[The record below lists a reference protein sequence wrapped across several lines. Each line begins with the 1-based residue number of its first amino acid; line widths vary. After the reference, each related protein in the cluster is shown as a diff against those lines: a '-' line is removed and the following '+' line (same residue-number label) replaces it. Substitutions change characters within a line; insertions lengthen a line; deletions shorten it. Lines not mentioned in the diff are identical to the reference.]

1 MTQLEN
7 LLKCQV
13 VGEHPRNG
21 NWELTV
27 GRGFSELAVAGQPCP
42 PELLALLPAAPFF
55 PLEALFWP
63 WRCHYLLVFLP
74 PCWPLLSLIPS
85 PSDL

>member
-27 GRGFSELAVAGQPCP
+27 GRGFSELAVAGQPWEEAEEGP
-42 PELLALLPAAPFF
+42 PNSAWA
-55 PLEALFWP
+55 
-63 WRCHYLLVFLP
+63 VGQN
-74 PCWPLLSLIPS
+74 
-85 PSDL
+85 